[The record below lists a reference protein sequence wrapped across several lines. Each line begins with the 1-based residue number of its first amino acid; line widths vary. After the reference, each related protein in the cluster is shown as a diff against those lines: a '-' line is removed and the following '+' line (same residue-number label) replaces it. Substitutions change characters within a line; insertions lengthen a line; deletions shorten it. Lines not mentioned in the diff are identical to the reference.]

1 MNKLFAII
9 LLVMLFNLSGCT
21 QKDTETDISVNE
33 VTTQTQ
39 DDDSLSKFE
48 LSLNDSNL
56 SSEVKNGTDGFI
68 DDNNNVPIYIEF
80 NNHTLDSI
88 SLINA
93 EDSSIVA
100 TLYDDGN
107 GIDVSSNDGIFSAN
121 LNISLTEE
129 LYKNFNVY
137 VEYTQNGNIVQSNNC
152 DIFVYRNLTDLE
164 IAETEAVDNIIWDF
178 MNSKEY
184 DLMSLEERKEKCYQ
198 ILTYLAINGTAE
210 YPYSLIDIDSIY
222 FDDDHWCYS
231 YSYKSTG
238 IQSGIILKPFDS
250 DCN

>member
-1 MNKLFAII
+1 MNKLFTII

-33 VTTQTQ
+33 ITTQTQ
-39 DDDSLSKFE
+39 DDDSLSKIE
-48 LSLNDSNL
+48 L
-56 SSEVKNGTDGFI
+56 
-68 DDNNNVPIYIEF
+68 
-80 NNHTLDSI
+80 

-93 EDSSIVA
+93 EDSSIIA

-107 GIDVSSNDGIFSAN
+107 GIDVLSNDGVFSAN

-137 VEYTQNGNIVQSNNC
+137 VEYNQNGNIVQSNNC

-164 IAETEAVDNIIWDF
+164 IAETKTVDNVIRDF
-178 MNSKEY
+178 MNSKKY
-184 DLMSLEERKEKCYQ
+184 DLISFEERKEKRYQ
-198 ILTYLAINGTAE
+198 ILTNLAINGTPE
-210 YPYSLIDIDSIY
+210 YPYSLIDIDSIH
-222 FDDDHWCYS
+222 FDDGDHWY

-238 IQSGIILKPFDS
+238 IQSVIILKPFDS
-250 DCN
+250 NCN